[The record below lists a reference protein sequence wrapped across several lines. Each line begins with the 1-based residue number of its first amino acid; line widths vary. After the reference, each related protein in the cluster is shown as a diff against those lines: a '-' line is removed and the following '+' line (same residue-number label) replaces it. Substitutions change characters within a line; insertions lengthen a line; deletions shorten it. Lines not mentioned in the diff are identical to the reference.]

1 MNGQKA
7 VKTVFDALSDA
18 NLEIQL
24 FKNGKSSGFDQE
36 YIVIGQS
43 TFNREKNIA
52 SGFVTVRIHVPDS
65 ETGEPNSERILA
77 IADQIE
83 PIFNEAFLDGAYYTI
98 FDDSFAAGEDG
109 THYQNM
115 RIQVTFLTI

>member
-7 VKTVFDALSDA
+7 VKAVFDALSGAD
-18 NLEIQL
+18 LGIQL
-24 FKNGKSSGFDQE
+24 FKNGKSSGFAQE

-43 TFNREKNIA
+43 AFGREKNMA
-52 SGFVTVRIHVPDS
+52 SGFVTVEIHVPDN
-65 ETGEPNSERILA
+65 ETGEPDSERILA

-83 PIFNEAFLDGAYYTI
+83 PLFKETLLNGAYYTI
-98 FDDSFAAGEDG
+98 YDDSFAAGEDG